1 MKAIIHMQHITNN
14 TTSTLQVCK
23 QQQIAS
29 GILSLNWIKMPI
41 TGPY

>member
-1 MKAIIHMQHITNN
+1 MKVGIYMQYITNN

-29 GILSLNWIKMPI
+29 GNLSLKMPI

>member
-1 MKAIIHMQHITNN
+1 MKPGIYMQYITNN

-29 GILSLNWIKMPI
+29 GNLS
-41 TGPY
+41 